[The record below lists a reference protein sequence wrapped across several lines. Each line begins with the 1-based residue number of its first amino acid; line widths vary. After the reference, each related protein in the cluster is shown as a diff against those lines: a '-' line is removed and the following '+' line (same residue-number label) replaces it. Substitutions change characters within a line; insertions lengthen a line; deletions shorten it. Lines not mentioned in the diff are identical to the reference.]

1 MSLWVEKIDPIEL
14 RYNATEDEKQ
24 AVIRAVYKQVLG
36 NIHIMESQRLT
47 SAESFFVNG
56 QFSVCQFVNAVAKS
70 DLYYPCFLNHLL
82 LMDS

>member
-47 SAESFFVNG
+47 LS
-56 QFSVCQFVNAVAKS
+56 
-70 DLYYPCFLNHLL
+70 LIHI
-82 LMDS
+82 